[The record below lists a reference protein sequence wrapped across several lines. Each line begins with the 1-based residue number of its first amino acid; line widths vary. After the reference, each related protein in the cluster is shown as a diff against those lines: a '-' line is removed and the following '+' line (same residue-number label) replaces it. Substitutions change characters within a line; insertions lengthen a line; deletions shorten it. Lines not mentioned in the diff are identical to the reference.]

1 MPAKTPEAHFAAYPA
16 NTRIKHEIL
25 RRYLQA
31 YLTALSNAADAVH
44 YIDGFA
50 GRGQYAGVAPGSP
63 ILALNLLGQQQLP
76 YCVSFV
82 EADRVEADDL
92 RSTIA
97 ALSQGGRQLEAPL
110 ILTGEFADHIDA
122 VLARPILHP
131 FRKVATFAF
140 VDPCRAKGVRVRDIR
155 RILSASYGECLVF
168 WNYDGVNRW
177 LGAVSS
183 SETCDSGLKDLF
195 GDTSVLTKAIHLSE
209 AATDPKNRE
218 QGLLRLFLEVLQ
230 THSGA
235 TYLLPFRFD
244 ARDSNRT
251 SHYLIHCSRHGL
263 AFKLMKAVMSSV
275 SVSGEPGKFEYLQDS
290 DIGRQANLFR
300 PEAEDAA
307 AARVL
312 EALADGL
319 RPVQMFYDTWV
330 RRPDDYFSEA
340 DYRRLLLSLEERN
353 LIEVLDASGKF
364 PLPRERRR
372 RNKGEPTLAKDL
384 WIRPR
389 MAQVGRP

>member
-1 MPAKTPEAHFAAYPA
+1 MPAKTPDAHFADYPA

-25 RRYLQA
+25 RGYLKA
-31 YLTALSNAADAVH
+31 YLTALSNRVEAFH

-50 GRGQYAGVAPGSP
+50 GRGKYAGFAQGSP
-63 ILALNLLGQQQLP
+63 ILALDLLGQQKLP

-82 EADRVEADDL
+82 EADRAEAEDL
-92 RSTIA
+92 RNTIT

-110 ILTGEFADHIDA
+110 VLTGEFADHIDA
-122 VLARPILHP
+122 VLARSILRR
-131 FRKVATFAF
+131 FRNVATFAF
-140 VDPCRAKGVRVRDIR
+140 VDPCRAKGVRVRDVR
-155 RILSASYGECLVF
+155 RILAAPYGECLIF

-183 SETCDSGLKDLF
+183 GESYDSGLKDLF
-195 GDTSVLTKAIHLSE
+195 GDTNVLTKAIHLSE
-209 AATDPKNRE
+209 AATDPKDRE
-218 QGLLRLFLEVLQ
+218 QSLLRLFLEVLK

-235 TYLLPFRFD
+235 THLLPFRFD

-275 SVSGEPGKFEYLQDS
+275 SVSGEPGKFEYLQHS
-290 DIGRQANLFR
+290 DIGLQADLFR

-307 AARVL
+307 EACVL
-312 EALADGL
+312 EALTNGPC
-319 RPVQMFYDTWV
+319 PVQMFYDTWV
-330 RRPDDYFSEA
+330 QRPDDYFSEA

-353 LIEVLDASGKF
+353 LIEVLDSTGTT
-364 PLPRERRR
+364 PRPRERRR
-372 RNKGEPTLAKDL
+372 RNKGVPTLSKDL
-384 WIRPR
+384 WVRLR
-389 MAQVGRP
+389 MKQE